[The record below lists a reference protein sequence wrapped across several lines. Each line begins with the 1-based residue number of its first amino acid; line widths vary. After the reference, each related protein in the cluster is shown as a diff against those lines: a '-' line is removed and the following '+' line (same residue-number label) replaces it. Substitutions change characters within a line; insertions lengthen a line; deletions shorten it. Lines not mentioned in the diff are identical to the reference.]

1 MTKAFDSALRL
12 LTRREYSAM
21 ELCDKLKQKG
31 FSTNDVQNA
40 LYECQRLGY
49 QSDVRFVE
57 NYIRVRIHQG
67 YGPLKIRQELK
78 NKGID
83 PDLIQS
89 VLHQE
94 KDNWVNYALRA
105 WEKKFMRQDDFSY
118 SEIQKQQRF
127 LLYRG
132 FDRDVISKVFKEVK
146 SSYLI

>member
-1 MTKAFDSALRL
+1 MPTSWVSKQCAFCR
-12 LTRREYSAM
+12 
-21 ELCDKLKQKG
+21 KLYQ
-31 FSTNDVQNA
+31 STNSS
-40 LYECQRLGY
+40 RLWPFKDQAG
-49 QSDVRFVE
+49 
-57 NYIRVRIHQG
+57 I
-67 YGPLKIRQELK
+67 K

-105 WEKKFMRQDDFSY
+105 WEKKFKRQDDFSY